1 MSSLRRV
8 ARQASA
14 ELLLGFACCVI
25 AFATAVYA
33 HRFDAITW
41 GVLFSA
47 IAVEMQRRGLSLSGR
62 AALGNLASR
71 FGAVGLAYVLAPTVS
86 GRRYL
91 IDQFSSVNSFEFGCL
106 YLLVLASWLAGIVA
120 GLIGT
125 RTATPSTGLVPGSE
139 SSAGEDRAGAGMS
152 SNVLRSVS
160 VIV

>member
-25 AFATAVYA
+25 AFATVVYA

-47 IAVEMQRRGLSLSGR
+47 IGVEMQRRGLSLSGR
-62 AALGNLASR
+62 AAFGSLGGRL
-71 FGAVGLAYVLAPTVS
+71 GAIGLAYALAPTVS

-91 IDQFSSVNSFEFGCL
+91 VEQLASVNSFEFGCL
-106 YLLVLASWLAGIVA
+106 YLLLLASWLAGIAA

-125 RTATPSTGLVPGSE
+125 PAATPLVGPVSGSE
-139 SSAGEDRAGAGMS
+139 SSAGEDRAGPGMS